1 MSSDCFSLFYSSKFI
16 DIKRILDENL
26 KAFLVYIHKTNSDTF
41 EYNTYFGYFC
51 PLIYYGRIKLTDY
64 RIIMAY
70 KIAVFD
76 AKPYDEAM
84 FNKVNKEYGFE
95 LTFHKEHLH
104 SGNVILATGADAVCI
119 FVNAVVDAAVID
131 KLNSYGVK
139 LIALRCAGFN
149 NVDIAAAAG
158 KIKVVRV
165 PDYSP
170 HAIAEHTLALMLCLN
185 RKVHRAFL
193 RTRDGNFS
201 LNGFLGFDMYKKTV
215 GVIGTGKIGKVVI
228 GLMKGLGMNI
238 LAYDL
243 YPDTAFAERENIK
256 YVSLDELYA
265 NSDVITLHCPLTK
278 ETEYLINEKSI
289 AKMKDGVMVI
299 NTGRGKLIHTKH
311 LIDGL
316 VCRKI
321 GYAGLDVYEEEGAY
335 FYEDMSDSVMTD
347 DVLARL
353 LSFNNVIV
361 TSHQAFF
368 TEEAMSNIAHTTM
381 DNIQDFFAGKE
392 LINEVT
398 SKG

>member
-1 MSSDCFSLFYSSKFI
+1 
-16 DIKRILDENL
+16 
-26 KAFLVYIHKTNSDTF
+26 
-41 EYNTYFGYFC
+41 
-51 PLIYYGRIKLTDY
+51 
-64 RIIMAY
+64 MAY

-76 AKPYDEAM
+76 AKSYDMAM
-84 FNKVNKEYGFE
+84 FDKVNQKYGFE
-95 LTFHKEHLH
+95 LTYHKEHLDLH
-104 SGNVILATGADAVCI
+104 NVILATGADAVCI
-119 FVNAVVDAAVID
+119 FVNADVTAAVID
-131 KLNSYGVK
+131 KLCSYGVK
-139 LIALRCAGFN
+139 IIALRCAGFN
-149 NVDIAAAAG
+149 NVDIKAAAG
-158 KIKVVRV
+158 RIRVVRV

-185 RKVHRAFL
+185 RKVHRAYL

-201 LNGFLGFDMYKKTV
+201 LNGFLGFDMCGKTV

-228 GLMKGLGMNI
+228 GVLKGLGMNV

-243 YPDTAFAERENIK
+243 YPDNAFAERENIK
-256 YVSLDELYA
+256 YVSLDELYH

-278 ETEYLINEKSI
+278 ETEYLICDESI
-289 AKMKDGVMVI
+289 AKMKDGVMII

-311 LIDGL
+311 LIEGL
-316 VCRKI
+316 ISRKV

-335 FYEDMSDSVMTD
+335 FYEDRSDSIMTD

-381 DNIQDFFAGKE
+381 QNIRDFIDGKE
-392 LINEVT
+392 LVNEVVY
-398 SKG
+398 KP

>member
-1 MSSDCFSLFYSSKFI
+1 
-16 DIKRILDENL
+16 
-26 KAFLVYIHKTNSDTF
+26 
-41 EYNTYFGYFC
+41 
-51 PLIYYGRIKLTDY
+51 
-64 RIIMAY
+64 MAY

-84 FNKVNKEYGFE
+84 FNKVNEKYGFE
-95 LTFHKEHLH
+95 LTYHKEHLQY
-104 SGNVILATGADAVCI
+104 SNVILATGADAVCI
-119 FVNAVVDAAVID
+119 FVNATVDAAVID
-131 KLNSYGVK
+131 KLCAYGVK

-149 NVDIAAAAG
+149 NVDLAAAAG

-228 GLMKGLGMNI
+228 GLLKGLGMNI

-243 YPDTAFAERENIK
+243 YPDTAFAEKENIK

-265 NSDVITLHCPLTK
+265 QSDVITLHCPLTK
-278 ETEYLINEKSI
+278 ETEYLINEDSI
-289 AKMKDGVMVI
+289 SKMKDGVMIV

-316 VCRKI
+316 ICRKV

-335 FYEDMSDSVMTD
+335 FYEDKSDSVMTD

-381 DNIQDFFAGKE
+381 NNIRDYFAGKE
-392 LINEVT
+392 LVNEVVY
-398 SKG
+398 SKS

>member
-1 MSSDCFSLFYSSKFI
+1 
-16 DIKRILDENL
+16 
-26 KAFLVYIHKTNSDTF
+26 
-41 EYNTYFGYFC
+41 
-51 PLIYYGRIKLTDY
+51 
-64 RIIMAY
+64 MAY

-76 AKPYDEAM
+76 AKPYDKAT
-84 FNKVNKEYGFE
+84 FDSVNEKFGFE
-95 LTFHKEHLH
+95 LVYYKEHLDIN
-104 SGNVILATGADAVCI
+104 NVLLASGADAVCI
-119 FVNAVVDAAVID
+119 FVNAVVDSAVID
-131 KLNSYGVK
+131 KLHQYGIK

-149 NVDIAAAAG
+149 NVDIAAATKKG
-158 KIKVVRV
+158 IKVVRV

-193 RTRDGNFS
+193 RTRDWNFS
-201 LNGFLGFDMYKKTV
+201 LIGFQGFDMYGKTI
-215 GVIGTGKIGKVVI
+215 GVVGTGKIGKTAI
-228 GLMKGLGMNI
+228 GLFKGLGMDV

-243 YPDTAFAERENIK
+243 YPDMAFAEANNIK

-265 NSDVITLHCPLTK
+265 NSDIITLHCPLTK
-278 ETEYLINEKSI
+278 ETEYLISDQSI
-289 AKMKDGVMVI
+289 SKMKDGVMIV

-316 VCRKI
+316 ISGKV

-335 FYEDMSDSVMTD
+335 FYEDHSDKVMTD

-368 TEEAMSNIAHTTM
+368 TKEAMGNIAQTTM
-381 DNIQDFFAGKE
+381 QNIRDFFEKKE
-392 LINEVT
+392 LRNEVT
-398 SKG
+398 YKA

>member
-1 MSSDCFSLFYSSKFI
+1 MLQ
-16 DIKRILDENL
+16 
-26 KAFLVYIHKTNSDTF
+26 
-41 EYNTYFGYFC
+41 
-51 PLIYYGRIKLTDY
+51 
-64 RIIMAY
+64 

-76 AKPYDEAM
+76 AKPYDRATFDE
-84 FNKVNKEYGFE
+84 VNKKFNFE
-95 LTFHKEHLH
+95 LVYYKEHLDIN
-104 SGNVILATGADAVCI
+104 NVLLASGADAVCI

-131 KLNSYGVK
+131 KLHSYGVK

-149 NVDIAAAAG
+149 NVDIAAASQKG
-158 KIKVVRV
+158 IKVVRV

-201 LNGFLGFDMYKKTV
+201 LIGFQGFDMYQKTV
-215 GVIGTGKIGKVVI
+215 GVVGTGKIGKVVM
-228 GLMKGLGMNI
+228 GLMKGLGMNV

-243 YPDTAFAERENIK
+243 YPDNAFAEANNIK
-256 YVSLDELYA
+256 YVTLDELYA
-265 NSDVITLHCPLTK
+265 NSDIITLHCPLTK
-278 ETEYLINEKSI
+278 ETEYLISDQSI
-289 AKMKDGVMVI
+289 AKMKDGVMII

-316 VCRKI
+316 INGKV

-335 FYEDMSDSVMTD
+335 FYEDHSDKVMTD

-368 TEEAMSNIAHTTM
+368 TKEAMSNIAHTTM
-381 DNIQDFFAGKE
+381 GSIQDFFDGKE
-392 LINEVT
+392 LKNEVIYT
-398 SKG
+398 KA